1 MLSLEASFQSLI
13 AALSGLS
20 GVRAIGKAGGAA
32 LPQDGFSD
40 IDLFI
45 FCDQIPSRRDRASL
59 YAARSSLL
67 TVSQYGETEHP
78 HWGLVDSLLLGKQ
91 EVYPMFFTK
100 SIFSESVASILRG
113 ERTER
118 EDNYFYPTGRCASL
132 LSMHAY
138 FDPYGLI
145 EAWKEAC
152 ATYPEPLRIAL
163 LNRHLPKID
172 DEEDFLRAI
181 MRGDVLFFHATLDL
195 ALDHFLQA
203 LFALNMVYFPSRKR
217 TPEYLRSFV
226 KKPDDCEGKL
236 LNVIRLCANPD
247 TLNEAY
253 EIWKTL
259 CLELVGL
266 VEESNY
272 AQK

>member
-20 GVRAIGKAGGAA
+20 CVRAIGKAGGAA

-59 YAARSSLL
+59 YEPRSSMLA
-67 TVSQYGETEHP
+67 VSEYGETEHP
-78 HWGLVDSLLLGKQ
+78 HWGLVDSLLLGEQ

-132 LSMHAY
+132 LNMHAY
-138 FDPYGLI
+138 FDPNGLI

-152 ATYPEPLRIAL
+152 ATYPDPLRIAL

-172 DEEDFLRAI
+172 DEEDFQRAI
-181 MRGDVLFFHATLDL
+181 LRGDVLFFHATLDL

-217 TPEYLRSFV
+217 TPEYMRSFV
-226 KKPDDCEGKL
+226 KKPHDCEGKL
-236 LNVIRLCANPD
+236 LNVIRLGANPD
-247 TLNEAY
+247 TLNDAY
-253 EIWKTL
+253 EIWKKL
-259 CLELVGL
+259 CAELVGL
-266 VEESNY
+266 AEESSY